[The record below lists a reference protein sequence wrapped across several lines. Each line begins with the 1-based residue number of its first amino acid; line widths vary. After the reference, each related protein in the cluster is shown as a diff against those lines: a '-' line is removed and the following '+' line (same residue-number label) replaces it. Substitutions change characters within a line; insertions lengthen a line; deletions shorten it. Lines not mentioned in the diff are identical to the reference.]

1 MPKKK
6 PAPPRPTDTELRL
19 LHVLWRHGPA
29 TVREVWTLL
38 GSDVGYT
45 TVLKLLQIMRDKGLV
60 TRDENA
66 TSHVYAAAL
75 SESETQADL
84 VGGFIDRVFGG
95 SASRLVMHALG
106 SKSVSPGEL
115 KAIRDLL
122 DQAEQNRK

>member
-6 PAPPRPTDTELRL
+6 TVLPRPTDTELRL
-19 LHVLWRHGPA
+19 LKVLWQHGPS
-29 TVREVWTLL
+29 TVREVWTHL

-60 TRDENA
+60 TRDEQVA
-66 TSHVYAAAL
+66 SHIYAAAL
-75 SESETQADL
+75 SEAETQSDL

-106 SKSVSPGEL
+106 SKSVSPDEL

-122 DQAEQNRK
+122 DQAERDGK

>member
-6 PAPPRPTDTELRL
+6 PALPRPTDTELRL
-19 LHVLWRHGPA
+19 LNILWQHGPA
-29 TVREVWTLL
+29 TVREVWTHL

-60 TRDENA
+60 TRDENDA
-66 TSHVYAAAL
+66 SHVYAAAL

-106 SKSVSPGEL
+106 SKSVSADEL

-122 DQAEQNRK
+122 DQAEQDRK

>member
-6 PAPPRPTDTELRL
+6 RPLPRPTDTELRL
-19 LHVLWRHGPA
+19 LNVLWQHGPA
-29 TVREVWTLL
+29 TVREVWTHL

-60 TRDENA
+60 TRDEQEA
-66 TSHVYAAAL
+66 SHVYAAAL
-75 SESETQADL
+75 SEAETQTDL

-106 SKSVSPGEL
+106 AKSVSPEEL
-115 KAIRDLL
+115 KAIRELL
-122 DQAEQNRK
+122 DQAENDTK